1 MTSNQWIEQN
11 YKDILVWARNIAGHI
26 DYEDLAHYVIEVF
39 LVHKNREAIV
49 EDGGA
54 RWFIVRTMMNAY
66 RSSTSEYHTIFRQ
79 KGLMQYSDSNAGRA
93 QHEEIYDH
101 EIDITIEKIEKALE
115 VGLASKDPALW
126 YRAQLFKLYLETP
139 NYSELARQTGIARTS
154 ISTAVNEMRDWILTN
169 L

>member
-1 MTSNQWIEQN
+1 MTANQWIEHN
-11 YKDILVWARNIAGHI
+11 YKDIISWAVNIAGSKNS
-26 DYEDLAHYVIEVF
+26 EDLAHYVIEVF

-66 RSSTSEYHTIFRQ
+66 RSSTSEYHTIYRE
-79 KGLMQYSDSNAGRA
+79 KGRMVGLTSSHDNIPRDQ
-93 QHEEIYDH
+93 YDH
-101 EIDITIEKIEKALE
+101 DLDITIERCETALN
-115 VGLASKDPALW
+115 VGLSSKDPALW

-154 ISTAVNEMRDWILTN
+154 ISQAVNEMREWILSN
-169 L
+169 Y

>member
-1 MTSNQWIEQN
+1 MTGANQWIEQN
-11 YKDILVWARNIAGHI
+11 YKDILVWSKNIAGHL

-66 RSSTSEYHTIFRQ
+66 RSSTSEYHTIYRE
-79 KGLMQYSDSNAGRA
+79 KGRSQPLTGN
-93 QHEEIYDH
+93 EEKGDETYDH
-101 EIDITIEKIEKALE
+101 EIDIQIEKIEKALE
-115 VGLASKDPALW
+115 MGLASKDPALW

-139 NYSELARQTGIARTS
+139 NYSELARSTGIARTS
-154 ISTAVNEMRDWILTN
+154 ISTAVNEMREWILTN